1 MVVREKLL
9 ILFPRIKVSDLWM
22 DPLKDNKGKLGN
34 GVTTV
39 EEIIFAG
46 TVIYFDK
53 LNQGVRKMVVMFAVG
68 KDIWQGTIGMLR
80 SNNNTSVGRL
90 GRGIAST

>member
-9 ILFPRIKVSDLWM
+9 ILFPRIKVSELWM

-34 GVTTV
+34 DVTTV

-53 LNQGVRKMVVMFAVG
+53 LNRGVRKMVVMFAVG
-68 KDIWQGTIGMLR
+68 KDIWQGIVGML
-80 SNNNTSVGRL
+80 
-90 GRGIAST
+90 